1 MITTALTPENA
12 LSLLAPYDIILDC
25 TDNSPT
31 RYLLSDAAVALSK
44 PLVSGA
50 AQKYEGQL
58 CVYNNGE
65 KGPCYRCLF
74 PIPPPKE
81 TLGSCEESGILGV
94 VTGIIGNMQALE
106 TIKLI
111 SGLHGKAVLSL
122 ASFAEILNK
131 PRPVP
136 IDAYLFC
143 RWISS
148 VSHYQAPTSTSN
160 MPFLQQS
167 RPKRQIY
174 RLCAVVWRPYARLG
188 CSGHCGWISWAS
200 YTAKGIFKF
209 KFGMNII
216 LI

>member
-1 MITTALTPENA
+1 MSFDSILITCFRRINSNLIIDVVTTALTPENA
-12 LSLLAPYDIILDC
+12 LSLLDSYDIILDC

-31 RYLLSDAAVALSK
+31 RYLLSDAAVTLSK

-58 CVYNNGE
+58 CVYNFGE

-81 TLGSCEESGILGV
+81 ALGSCEESGILGV

-111 SGLHGKAVLSL
+111 TGLHGKAVPSL
-122 ASFAEILNK
+122 AFFAEILIK

-143 RWISS
+143 CRISS
-148 VSHYQAPTSTSN
+148 VPHHQAPTTTSN
-160 MPFLQQS
+160 LPFLQQS
-167 RPKRQIY
+167 RSKPQIY
-174 RLCAVVWRPYARLG
+174 RLCAVLWRPYA
-188 CSGHCGWISWAS
+188 
-200 YTAKGIFKF
+200 
-209 KFGMNII
+209 
-216 LI
+216 